1 MQMRQCFTI
10 LMMMMIPIMGLSHDE
25 GSSEKRTTATI
36 RVQGDAQ
43 VQAKPD
49 RAQIEIGVMT
59 RSQDPQAAASQNAQ
73 KLDQVI
79 QQLRTQ
85 IGQNVEIKTIGYSL
99 NPTYDYPKEG
109 GEPKITG
116 YAAVNTIQAL
126 TDDLTQAGKIIDA
139 ATKAGANQINSLQ
152 FILKDEAKVQSEAL
166 REAALKARSK
176 ADGLAGALGVKV
188 VRVLHVEEG
197 TAGVVPL
204 QAKAMGFE
212 AAQMDVPT
220 PIEPGTIEISATVT
234 LTLEIQ

>member
-1 MQMRQCFTI
+1 MRQIFAI
-10 LMMMMIPIMGLSHDE
+10 LLILIPVIALTRDE
-25 GSSEKRTTATI
+25 SSSEKRTTATI
-36 RVQGDAQ
+36 RVQGEAQ

-49 RAQIEIGVMT
+49 RAQIDIGVMT
-59 RSQDPQAAASQNAQ
+59 ESQDPQTAASQNAQ
-73 KLDQVI
+73 KSDRVI
-79 QQLRTQ
+79 QQMRTQ
-85 IGQNVEIKTIGYSL
+85 LGQNLEIKTIGYSL
-99 NPTYDYPKEG
+99 NPKYDYPKEG

-116 YAAVNTIQAL
+116 YTAVNTLQVQ
-126 TDDLTQAGKIIDA
+126 TDELAQAGKIIDA

-152 FILKDEAKVQSEAL
+152 FILKDEVEVQKEAL
-166 REAALKARSK
+166 RVAALKARGK
-176 ADGLAGALGVKV
+176 ADGLANALGVKI

-197 TAGVVPL
+197 TAGVIPL

>member
-1 MQMRQCFTI
+1 MRQVFAI
-10 LMMMMIPIMGLSHDE
+10 LLILIPVIAVTRDE
-25 GSSEKRTTATI
+25 SSSEKPKTATI

-49 RAQIEIGVMT
+49 RAQIDIGVMT
-59 RSQDPQAAASQNAQ
+59 ESQDPQTAATQNAQ
-73 KLDQVI
+73 KLDRVI
-79 QQLRTQ
+79 QQMRTQ
-85 IGQNVEIKTIGYSL
+85 IGQNLEIKTIGYSL
-99 NPTYDYPKEG
+99 NPKYDYPKEG

-116 YAAVNTIQAL
+116 YTAVNTLQAQ

-152 FILKDEAKVQSEAL
+152 FILKDEVEVQKEAL
-166 REAALKARSK
+166 RVAALKARGK
-176 ADGLAGALGVKV
+176 ADGLANALGVKI

-197 TAGVVPL
+197 SAGVIPL
-204 QAKAMGFE
+204 QAKSMGFE